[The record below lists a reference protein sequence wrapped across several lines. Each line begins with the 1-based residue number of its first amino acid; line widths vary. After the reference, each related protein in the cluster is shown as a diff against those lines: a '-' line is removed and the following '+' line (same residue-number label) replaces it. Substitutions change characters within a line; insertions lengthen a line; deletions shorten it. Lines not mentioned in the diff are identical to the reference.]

1 MPPANTL
8 QSGAFTTT
16 IIAPASNMLP
26 LLKRITTI
34 IDAAGEY
41 LGRAIAWLT
50 LAMAVLTFTVVIM
63 RYFLGAGSIALQES
77 VTYLHALVFLLGA
90 GYTLKHDGHVRVD
103 IFYQRLSERGQ
114 AGVNLLGGLLF
125 LMPVCLLILLTC
137 WDYVAASWAIRETS
151 DETSGLPFVYLLK
164 SLLILMPLTLLLQAI
179 AETARNLLVLMGANH
194 LESHP
199 ERGLL

>member
-1 MPPANTL
+1 
-8 QSGAFTTT
+8 
-16 IIAPASNMLP
+16 MLP

-41 LGRAIAWLT
+41 LGRTVAWLT
-50 LAMAVLTFTVVIM
+50 LAMAVLTFAVVIM

-164 SLLILMPLTLLLQAI
+164 SLLFLMPLTLLLQAI
-179 AETARNLLVLMGANH
+179 AETARNLLVLMGASH